1 MVMTTKTT
9 PKKTPQKAAAQK
21 TVRRKNARNL
31 TQRPRMLIIFNP
43 TAGQRKQHL
52 LTQTVQC
59 ILKYKWDVTLK
70 PTHKAGDAIELA
82 RWAVEDDKYQ
92 IVCAAGGD
100 GTINEVVTG
109 LLHSKGHHVPL
120 GIIPLG
126 TANVL
131 ANELGYG
138 KTPKEWAQSL
148 TRNKSHVVHVGEV
161 QQTNSKKEARA
172 FICMAGIGFDAA
184 VVASVSSPLKKKI
197 GKGAYIWRS
206 LQLMVGLNQTEYDVK
221 IDGKDQGKA
230 TAVVACNGRFYGGRF
245 VLAPKAKITEG
256 SLYFAV
262 FDGKGLGA
270 IIRLMVGLGMNRA
283 HKLKGMRLIKGT
295 KLEVTNGRGEPIQAD
310 GDNAANLPA
319 TFTMAKGTVTVIK
332 P

>member
-1 MVMTTKTT
+1 
-9 PKKTPQKAAAQK
+9 
-21 TVRRKNARNL
+21 
-31 TQRPRMLIIFNP
+31 
-43 TAGQRKQHL
+43 
-52 LTQTVQC
+52 
-59 ILKYKWDVTLK
+59 
-70 PTHKAGDAIELA
+70 
-82 RWAVEDDKYQ
+82 
-92 IVCAAGGD
+92 VCAAGGD

-148 TRNKSHVVHVGEV
+148 TRNNNHVVHVGEV

-206 LQLMVGLNQTEYDVK
+206 LQLMVGLNQTEYDIK

-262 FDGKGLGA
+262 FYGKGLGS

>member
-1 MVMTTKTT
+1 MSPKAKMTPQNT
-9 PKKTPQKAAAQK
+9 PQNKKT
-21 TVRRKNARNL
+21 RNV
-31 TQRPRMLIIFNP
+31 TDRPRILIIFNP

-52 LTQTVQC
+52 LAQTVQE
-59 ILKYKWDVTLK
+59 ILKRKWDVTLK
-70 PTHKAGDAIELA
+70 PTHKAGDGIELA
-82 RWAVEDDKYQ
+82 RWAVEDDKYA

-120 GIIPLG
+120 GVIPLG

-138 KTPKEWAQSL
+138 KTPKDWAKSL

-161 QQTNSKKEARA
+161 QQSQNKKEARA

-184 VVASVSSPLKKKI
+184 VVESVNSKLKKKI

-206 LQLMVGLNQTEYDVK
+206 LQLMACLKQTEYAVK

-245 VLAPKAKITEG
+245 VLAPQAKITEG
-256 SLYFAV
+256 SLYFAL
-262 FDGKGLGA
+262 FSGKGLWSVV
-270 IIRLMVGLGMNRA
+270 RLMVALGMNRA
-283 HKLKGMRLIKGT
+283 HRLKGMRLIKGQQ
-295 KLEVTNGRGEPIQAD
+295 LEVTNGQGEPIQAD
-310 GDNAANLPA
+310 GDDAAKLPA